1 MHGMNVGGK
10 KKKKLFPVTTFG
22 LDLFSGAHL
31 NKLLFVWCAV
41 IENSSVWGVHQVRC
55 FFASKLKQG
64 QLMKFHASL
73 KKLDN
78 GQSPPPPQ
86 KKKIV
91 SANFDHALFSLLD
104 FLTSEDGT
112 DKLS

>member
-1 MHGMNVGGK
+1 MDRV
-10 KKKKLFPVTTFG
+10 
-22 LDLFSGAHL
+22 
-31 NKLLFVWCAV
+31 
-41 IENSSVWGVHQVRC
+41 
-55 FFASKLKQG
+55 
-64 QLMKFHASL
+64 
-73 KKLDN
+73 
-78 GQSPPPPQ
+78 PPHPK